1 MSWSWHKMHSQL
13 PGVVKAIV
21 MTTFDG
27 IFKHVVDM
35 FVGFELRTSAAN
47 AADSKMVKLVGFQFV
62 SKFMYLFYFAF
73 VLQDL
78 AKLKKSLFTVLV
90 ASIVVQNV
98 KEWCV
103 PFLTSRWKKTRLL
116 AHRHTF
122 REKNGGGG
130 DGGDGGGGAEKDVYE
145 LRLTH
150 MEEDYF
156 KEDYDNT
163 FEDYLEM
170 LLQYGQ
176 IMLFAAVFPLG
187 G

>member
-1 MSWSWHKMHSQL
+1 MSWAWHKMYSQL

-27 IFKHVVDM
+27 IFKHVVDV
-35 FVGFELRTSAAN
+35 FVGFEQRTTAAN

-73 VLQDL
+73 VMQDL
-78 AKLKKSLFTVLV
+78 EKLKKSLFTVLV

-98 KEWCV
+98 KEWCL
-103 PFLTSRWKKTRLL
+103 PFVTSRWKKTRLL
-116 AHRHTF
+116 AHRRTV
-122 REKNGGGG
+122 RAK
-130 DGGDGGGGAEKDVYE
+130 DGGGGGGGGEKDVFV